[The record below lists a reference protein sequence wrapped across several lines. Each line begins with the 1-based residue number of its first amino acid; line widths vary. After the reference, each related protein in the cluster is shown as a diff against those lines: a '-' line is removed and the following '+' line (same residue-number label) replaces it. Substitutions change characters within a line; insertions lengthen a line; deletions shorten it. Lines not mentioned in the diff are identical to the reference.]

1 MDFYQSMTLIAVL
14 ALVVLVIFAV
24 RTLMQ
29 IKRTAESVEYLT
41 MLTAENVE
49 KTQSTFDLL
58 HHISSM
64 LDGTFY
70 KAARLAVDLVQ
81 CYRHPKEK

>member
-1 MDFYQSMTLIAVL
+1 MDFYQIMTLVAVL
-14 ALVVLVIFAV
+14 AFVVLVIFAV
-24 RTLMQ
+24 RTLWQ
-29 IKRTAESVEYLT
+29 VKRTAEAVEYLT
-41 MLTAENVE
+41 VLTAENVE

-58 HHISSM
+58 HNISSM

-81 CYRHPKEK
+81 RYRHRKEK